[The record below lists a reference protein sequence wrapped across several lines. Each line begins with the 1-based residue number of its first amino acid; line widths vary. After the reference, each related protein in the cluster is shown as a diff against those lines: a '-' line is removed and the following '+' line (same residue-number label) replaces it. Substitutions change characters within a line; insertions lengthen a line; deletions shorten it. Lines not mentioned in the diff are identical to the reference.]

1 MIIDAH
7 THYPD
12 DCPLEEKLAECDK
25 LGIEKLCLSA
35 VKPLYQQQGNE
46 EVEQAAQQYPDRIV
60 PLGYVDFRTDGPEK
74 VHWLAGRGFAGLKLI
89 APPQRYDHEE
99 FFPVYQA
106 AAEHKMTLLFHT
118 GVVAASPR
126 DAEYGISSAYMRP
139 MYLETIARA
148 FPQLT
153 VVGAHLGDPWFGE
166 ACEAARWTEN
176 VFFDLS
182 GLMYPTLATPQF
194 QTLYWRKET
203 KDFFPQHSVTDL
215 YDKVFWGSD
224 VPVDQI
230 AWILSKFL
238 QLLDAL
244 ELDQATCEKLLW
256 RNAARAY
263 HIEV

>member
-1 MIIDAH
+1 MIVDAH
-7 THYPD
+7 THYPGQYT
-12 DCPLEEKLAECDK
+12 LEEKLAECDK

-35 VKPLYQQQGNE
+35 TGPLYQKYGNE
-46 EVEQAAQQYPDRIV
+46 DVEKAVKQYPDRII
-60 PLGYVDFRTDGPEK
+60 PLGYVDFRTDGAEK
-74 VHWLAGRGFAGLKLI
+74 VHWLAEHRFAGLKLI

-99 FFPVYQA
+99 FFPVYEA
-106 AAEHKMTLLFHT
+106 AAQYEMTILLHT
-118 GVVAASPR
+118 GVVVASAR
-126 DAEYGISSAYMRP
+126 DSEYGISSAHMRP

-148 FPQLT
+148 FPKLT

-194 QTLYWRKET
+194 QTLYWRNET
-203 KDFFPQHSVTDL
+203 KDFFPQHNVTDL

-230 AWILSKFL
+230 AWILDKFL
-238 QLLDAL
+238 ELLDAL
-244 ELDQATCEKLLW
+244 ELDDETRDKLLW
-256 RNAARAY
+256 HNAARAY